1 LTERQQGKAI
11 MTPRW
16 IDALLSSRGT
26 EIAARVLLTFPFWA
40 SGLTKLLD
48 FSGGV
53 AEMRHFGLEPAW
65 LFNSL
70 TIVVQLTGSA
80 LIIANRWTWLGA
92 GALGIFTF
100 LTILIVHA
108 FWRLEGERAIT
119 ALHTAGEHVG
129 MIGALVLVSILALRP
144 RSHEARELAS
154 PTAGMLQR

>member
-1 LTERQQGKAI
+1 

-16 IDALLSSRGT
+16 IDALLSNRGT
-26 EIAARVLLTFPFWA
+26 EIAARILLTFPFWA
-40 SGLTKLLD
+40 SGLIKLLD
-48 FSGGV
+48 FQGGV

-70 TIVVQLTGSA
+70 TIFVQLTGSA
-80 LIIANRWTWLGA
+80 LIIARRWTWLGA

-100 LTILIVHA
+100 LTIPIVHA

-119 ALHTAGEHVG
+119 ALHTAGEHLG

-144 RSHEARELAS
+144 RPETQSAETMEEQIAAS
-154 PTAGMLQR
+154 AGMLQR